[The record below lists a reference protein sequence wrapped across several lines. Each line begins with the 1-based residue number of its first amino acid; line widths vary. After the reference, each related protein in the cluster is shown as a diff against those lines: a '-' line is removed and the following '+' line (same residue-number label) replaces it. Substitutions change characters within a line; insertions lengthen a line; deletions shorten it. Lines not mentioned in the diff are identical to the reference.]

1 VEIHRERRGVLREL
15 LAHTRRAQPIVQ
27 RKEDLVAHI
36 GERMLCLL
44 LDRTEQ
50 IGHPNPEV
58 AIGFAL
64 RLVLGA
70 LEQAILF
77 GDAGLYGIPTSDE
90 KLAAELT
97 RAFLG
102 YLDVDGR
109 PTTVASASES
119 HKRIAMKRG
128 E

>member
-1 VEIHRERRGVLREL
+1 MVK
-15 LAHTRRAQPIVQ
+15 

-36 GERMLCLL
+36 GERMHSLL
-44 LDRTEQ
+44 LDRTDQ
-50 IGHPNPEV
+50 IGHPNPDV

-77 GDAGLYGIPTSDE
+77 GDAGVYGIPTSDE

-102 YLDVDGR
+102 YLDVGGR
-109 PTTVASASES
+109 PTTVASVSES
-119 HKRIAMKRG
+119 HKRTAMERG